1 MYNWSVTNN
10 MLFNASKFQSICYSS
25 HASVDSNFIYKDHED
40 NPIAWFDHVKDLGIY
55 MSQNLTFV
63 EQINT
68 VYIKCSQLMGWI
80 LRTFIS
86 RERTVMLLLFKSL
99 VLSRVDNGSQLWFP
113 HQKQHICYR
122 EDSALFHKTHRWN
135 EKLVISREII
145 CSEVVFITET

>member
-10 MLFNASKFQSICYSS
+10 MLFNASKFQSICYTS

-68 VYIKCSQLMGWI
+68 VYNKCSHPVYTLWI
-80 LRTFIS
+80 KETFTYI
-86 RERTVMLLLFKSL
+86 
-99 VLSRVDNGSQLWFP
+99 
-113 HQKQHICYR
+113 
-122 EDSALFHKTHRWN
+122 
-135 EKLVISREII
+135 
-145 CSEVVFITET
+145 